1 MEFQLLTLHP
11 DLVRSPLEHSMLGR
25 AARAGHIQV
34 SVTDIR
40 DHAEGK
46 HRQADDTP
54 YGGGAGMVMKVDVV
68 AKAIA
73 SVRKPESRVVL
84 MSPAGQ
90 PLNQAKVRELAETEH
105 LVLVCGHYEGVDA
118 RVSEYVDEAVS
129 IGDYVLTGGE
139 LAALVVVD
147 AVARMVPGVLG
158 NNQSALDESFSNLL
172 LEYPQY
178 TRPVEYEGHCVPEVL
193 RSGDHKAIADW
204 RRCQSEELTQK
215 IRPDLWAALADAG
228 DE

>member
-1 MEFQLLTLHP
+1 
-11 DLVRSPLEHSMLGR
+11 MLGR
-25 AARAGHIQV
+25 AIRSGHIQV
-34 SVTDIR
+34 SVSDIR
-40 DHAEGK
+40 DHAVGR

-68 AKAIA
+68 AKAIGA
-73 SVRKPESRVVL
+73 VRRPQSRVVL

-90 PLNQAKVRELAETEH
+90 RLNQAKVRELAEVDH

-118 RVSEYVDEAVS
+118 RVREYVDEELS

-158 NNQSALDESFSNLL
+158 NSQSALDESFSSDR

-178 TRPVEYEGHCVPEVL
+178 TRPVEYEGRTVPEVL

-204 RRCQSEELTQK
+204 RRRQSDELTRDK
-215 IRPDLWAALADAG
+215 RPDLFSSSRDVD